1 MKWNFKTLVQK
12 SLLQSLTS
20 ANRGRSERRVRTESV
35 MYVKRA
41 VSDSPS
47 LRVAS
52 ISDIAINLSTISDF
66 FEAPVRR
73 TLRCLAML
81 FNSATLNAKSDLFK
95 SAISSAEF
103 ADPFAS
109 PCVRTERASGR
120 PNGFIGC
127 TGPSETIL
135 AASLAVLRQPR
146 TLRVSEIL
154 FPSKCSSKWVTKLN
168 VVFGTVKNIENEN
181 LWRAVLPTSKSRV
194 TCFHSKNPKMAY
206 PGRGLHPLA

>member
-1 MKWNFKTLVQK
+1 MKWNFKILVQK

-20 ANRGRSERRVRTESV
+20 ANRGRLERQVGTESV

-47 LRVAS
+47 FRMAS

-81 FNSATLNAKSDLFK
+81 FYSATLNAKSDLFK
-95 SAISSAEF
+95 SATSSAEF

-109 PCVRTERASGR
+109 PCARTVRASGR
-120 PNGFIGC
+120 LNGSSAAP
-127 TGPSETIL
+127 GPFET
-135 AASLAVLRQPR
+135 
-146 TLRVSEIL
+146 
-154 FPSKCSSKWVTKLN
+154 
-168 VVFGTVKNIENEN
+168 
-181 LWRAVLPTSKSRV
+181 
-194 TCFHSKNPKMAY
+194 Y
-206 PGRGLHPLA
+206 